1 MPKKPVR
8 QRQERPKRKPGN
20 KNPTQT
26 KRRLE
31 AQLEVIQSKLAR
43 LNGRSTRQQ
52 EPEDEPVARDD
63 YMNRM
68 VVKFYWLQLGKPT
81 GPIVAHKGGVVPDY
95 KAQHDGCSKR
105 KRTATA
111 PCRIYTPSTEVA
123 KIASERRLELR
134 AEARRLAGD

>member
-68 VVKFYWLQLGKPT
+68 VVKFYWLQLVFCPGT
-81 GPIVAHKGGVVPDY
+81 ARV
-95 KAQHDGCSKR
+95 CSSDHLM
-105 KRTATA
+105 
-111 PCRIYTPSTEVA
+111 CVY
-123 KIASERRLELR
+123 
-134 AEARRLAGD
+134 

>member
-1 MPKKPVR
+1 MR

-68 VVKFYWLQLGKPT
+68 VVKFYWLQLVFCPGT
-81 GPIVAHKGGVVPDY
+81 ARV
-95 KAQHDGCSKR
+95 CSSDHLM
-105 KRTATA
+105 
-111 PCRIYTPSTEVA
+111 CVY
-123 KIASERRLELR
+123 
-134 AEARRLAGD
+134 